1 MVMLCSGRPIRA
13 AVRIFAANGRNHVR
27 IGRSGKLLAY
37 RTGDY
42 PFITQNEAR
51 QAHDEKKILIGL
63 GVLVVIVAVGVFV
76 FLGNLNDIVRAAVE
90 KVGSDMTQ
98 TNVVLNEVD
107 IELTSGK
114 GALRGFR
121 VTNPSGFSDD
131 DAFKFDEVSVNI
143 DLSSVRSDPVIIK
156 EVIISGP
163 EVVYEFGDDGD
174 SNLDKLNKAVQSKA
188 GGGGSNS
195 SGGGEAPNIV
205 IESLVLQNGKV
216 AVVAPLLNEK
226 LSVPL
231 PTVRLKDI
239 GKDGSGATPEEIAT
253 QIMDAVLKGAQ
264 NAVASAKIDVDK
276 LTGAAMEE
284 VEKAAG
290 EATKALEG
298 ATEGAGSMGQDAG
311 DAVKGLIKGL
321 GK

>member
-1 MVMLCSGRPIRA
+1 M
-13 AVRIFAANGRNHVR
+13 
-27 IGRSGKLLAY
+27 
-37 RTGDY
+37 
-42 PFITQNEAR
+42 
-51 QAHDEKKILIGL
+51 
-63 GVLVVIVAVGVFV
+63 
-76 FLGNLNDIVRAAVE
+76 
-90 KVGSDMTQ
+90 
-98 TNVVLNEVD
+98 
-107 IELTSGK
+107 
-114 GALRGFR
+114 
-121 VTNPSGFSDD
+121 
-131 DAFKFDEVSVNI
+131 
-143 DLSSVRSDPVIIK
+143 IIK

-188 GGGGSNS
+188 GGGGSKS
-195 SGGGEAPNIV
+195 SGGGDAPNIV

-216 AVVAPLLNEK
+216 AVVAPMLNEK

-231 PTVRLKDI
+231 TPVRLTYI